1 MTLLIWILLGIA
13 AGWISSIILQTDA
26 TQGLVTDII
35 LGIVGAMV
43 GGLLLNI
50 LGQTAIGGFDIYSI
64 AIVTLASIILIWF
77 GRMINAPAR

>member
-1 MTLLIWILLGIA
+1 MTLLLWVLLGIT
-13 AGWISSIILQTDA
+13 AGWISSIILGTRA

-50 LGQTAIGGFDIYSI
+50 LGQSVIGGFDIYSI
-64 AIVTLASIILIWF
+64 AIVTLASIILIWS
-77 GRMINAPAR
+77 GRMLNAPAR